1 MRFLT
6 YTRRTETR
14 SCVAV
19 CCRNALPIC
28 DIKGIQIVIM
38 WPNLVQPSLRVNARE
53 NFSLLFTTKLF
64 YSLQWPIHVFNSVVN
79 TKLPAILSH
88 WLSTTVSLETY
99 SICSSEKFSLL
110 WPPNWSGLGW
120 VTWSLICMPLK
131 SQIGSAFLQHTAV
144 QDLVS
149 VLHV

>member
-14 SCVAV
+14 SCIAV

-53 NFSLLFTTKLF
+53 NFSLLFTTRRSTKITLKVIVLEQMLTTLTNAHGVTIVWTTKIKDIKGQLKVSKGRKRTRKQCHSCHGLLIFIKTLF
-64 YSLQWPIHVFNSVVN
+64 TLNDWYPSSSNNVHLSRKSV
-79 TKLPAILSH
+79 
-88 WLSTTVSLETY
+88 W
-99 SICSSEKFSLL
+99 
-110 WPPNWSGLGW
+110 
-120 VTWSLICMPLK
+120 
-131 SQIGSAFLQHTAV
+131 
-144 QDLVS
+144 
-149 VLHV
+149 